1 MAKSVIFK
9 EFRGHRLI
17 HAARCSGRLFL
28 IISRPSPI
36 NHSLRFCRR
45 RSSEHIQSSGSSEMT
60 AGLKGSVRKLQFN
73 LSAGPKMKN
82 QVRKPCL
89 KINGKIISAR
99 QQRLKSSVMSPAK
112 LPSSSLR
119 LCCRLHATLQKET
132 TGTKCT
138 TYLLGTIQFR
148 HAFVQAP
155 RNAAGQGYDASIPQ
169 AKPLSPGEVLG
180 CTSPSLHA
188 HEMRVMTKAT
198 PL

>member
-119 LCCRLHATLQKET
+119 LCCRLHATLQRET
-132 TGTKCT
+132 TGTKPHHV
-138 TYLLGTIQFR
+138 YLLGTIQFR
-148 HAFVQAP
+148 HAFVQALGMLQ
-155 RNAAGQGYDASIPQ
+155 AKGYDASIPQ

-180 CTSPSLHA
+180 CTSP
-188 HEMRVMTKAT
+188 VCTPTK
-198 PL
+198 